1 MLAYSPFFLS
11 LILINF
17 TIMERPF
24 KQRVHEFWHTFSK
37 DIQKYEKLI
46 DRAQD
51 KSIETKEIVGEF
63 SRLLNIAFS
72 EPFYNVGKAGDKYEL
87 IMTPEGNRNTL
98 LLINYWKS
106 QMPEDVFD
114 NWNIFTTKPAMQ
126 NLSPTMGLN
135 MHGADVNIGDVE
147 VYYSADDNSKKLDL
161 QILSPKL
168 MALSEDQRYSM
179 LFILLD
185 ICIGEL
191 NVMQNIGAIRFVD
204 SEPQGS
210 KPATLIELTDK
221 LEDEFRANGWELS
234 TSSLDRY
241 VTYSLKAQNENLR
254 QDVYAGFIC
263 STDIIND
270 YLEEQDNLFLTS
282 FQDGVVYG
290 FVYYNNQQIPNAEVV
305 TFRQKVEDEIIALV
319 EKDKIA
325 SYIGGATGERYSYMD
340 FIIYDIDEFMPLA
353 KKVLN
358 NYSFSEKG
366 YCDFIHSA
374 KPIQF

>member
-1 MLAYSPFFLS
+1 
-11 LILINF
+11 
-17 TIMERPF
+17 MERPF